1 MVEAWILTKQVKHSN
16 RDKFPYA
23 AGILDELRGIFGEGV
38 RIVYAE
44 EKGET
49 VGNKGPDGVRPNIER
64 RNKDN

>member
-1 MVEAWILTKQVKHSN
+1 MTEQAKQRN

-44 EKGET
+44 ENGQT
-49 VGNKGPDGVRPNIER
+49 VGNKGPDGVRPNIEKR
-64 RNKDN
+64 RAK